1 MLSPYR
7 WRLGPCIIMRAIT
20 LVCRPVS
27 RFSPSSEPIT
37 LVISESVAPEKM
49 DEYEIWATG
58 INQAVRRAEGFI
70 GVEVLRPRDNAY
82 SDYVVIVR
90 FDSYD
95 HLRRW
100 VTSPLYKQWI
110 EKSQDLIARRSLRH
124 MTTGMDIWFGDPVNV
139 SNPSPASPPYYKK
152 VILGVL
158 AVYPLIVLS
167 NYLIRPFL
175 EPLPPPLALLIS
187 VVFVSALL
195 TYPVMPAI
203 TYVLD
208 FWLYPNPSKKRGDR
222 Q

>member
-1 MLSPYR
+1 
-7 WRLGPCIIMRAIT
+7 MRAIT

-27 RFSPSSEPIT
+27 RFPPSSEPIT
-37 LVISESVAPEKM
+37 LVISERIDPEKM
-49 DEYEIWATG
+49 DEYETWATG
-58 INQAVRRAEGFI
+58 INQAVQLAEGFI

-82 SDYVVIVR
+82 ADYVVIVR

-110 EKSQDLIARRSLRH
+110 EKSQGLIARRSLRH
-124 MTTGMDIWFGDPVNV
+124 MTTGMDIWFGDPASS
-139 SNPSPASPPYYKK
+139 SNPCPSSPPYYKK

-167 NYLIRPFL
+167 NRLISPFL
-175 EPLPPPLALLIS
+175 EPLPPFLSLLVS
-187 VVFVSALL
+187 VIFVSALL

-203 TYVLD
+203 TSVLN
-208 FWLYPNPSKKRGDR
+208 FWLYPSSSKRRSDR